1 MKNLFRLTIILGIS
15 LLGEILGMLIPLPI
29 PASIYGLILM
39 LLALMTHIV
48 PLERVETT
56 GRFLIEIMP
65 VMFIP
70 AAVGLID
77 SWQDLRPMLLP
88 ALIATFAVTFV
99 VMGVTALVTQALMR
113 HAPAKAAIDA
123 KERKDPK

>member
-88 ALIATFAVTFV
+88 ALIAIFAVTFV
-99 VMGVTALVTQALMR
+99 VMGVTGLVTQALMR
-113 HAPAKAAIDA
+113 HAPAQTESDQ
-123 KERKDPK
+123 ERKVAQ